1 MMQTLPSLMLV
12 LLGVAAAPSFSP
24 SQQDGGEA
32 QAPTARP
39 RSEVAADLIAV
50 AYYRPQWTD
59 TGTLS
64 SFVNEVHS
72 PIVYITKSGQVERPM
87 NALISK
93 QSVILVRG
101 SQEQVDFLMGE
112 LARFDEALRVPR
124 AKTAEQA
131 GEQEEIVQFEYRPRF
146 SDAKGLFDALQTY
159 VRSIEVV
166 DTNGESHYMTNIT
179 YVPSHRQILVHE
191 RRGRA
196 EEIRSLLERL
206 DQPAP
211 QFTVEY
217 LVIEGST
224 SADSPNRPPA
234 ELAEHLARMLP
245 FEHFTLLDTGLVHG
259 TAREEM
265 QVSFENNEDGIE
277 MLLELSPASF
287 DEQSGTLTLRRCSFR
302 YGTQS
307 KRRTFNTGATL
318 TVGEFTVIGAAG
330 SEGTLLAL
338 RLHVR

>member
-1 MMQTLPSLMLV
+1 MMQTLPSLMFV
-12 LLGVAAAPSFSP
+12 LLGVAATPSLSP
-24 SQQDGGEA
+24 SQQDGGESKPPKA
-32 QAPTARP
+32 QSHSSITADR
-39 RSEVAADLIAV
+39 IAI
-50 AYYRPQWTD
+50 AYYRPQWQIAP
-59 TGTLS
+59 TLA
-64 SFVNEVHS
+64 SFVQEVHE
-72 PIVYITKSGQVERPM
+72 PFVEITTPHDESRLLSAILPKSG
-87 NALISK
+87 
-93 QSVILVRG
+93 VILVRG

-124 AKTAEQA
+124 AEAAAQPS
-131 GEQEEIVQFEYRPRF
+131 EQEEIIRFEYRPRF